1 MAQAEWI
8 RYGNAGGAKA
18 QQIARLRE
26 MFANIGGGFAQT
38 GAQFDTGKGGDNGP
52 TYERAWANPEFERIA
67 QSIGLANAR
76 SLMGPL
82 GLTGGYSDSQYQDIF
97 AGDNGMMRV
106 LRPDAKPDVF
116 SFTTDAMAD
125 PEREGKRG
133 AYTLSFGG
141 DGTLRDVSWA
151 NHDLSKGFLGDNMSW
166 LGPLLV
172 GGLAALGSAGAGAA
186 GAGAAGGSGGASLG
200 TGLTAGAGGT
210 TGLTAGAAGVTG
222 VTAPAGF
229 VLAPELGAGVAGA
242 AGGAAGGYMGGLNP
256 AQSGVGLQMP
266 SAPSLGSMG
275 GGQGLVQAGVAPM
288 SAESL
293 LPLAG
298 ATQAPSLVQRALS
311 FAKAASPYT
320 SLLGPTMSLLGG
332 VEQLGSLPQQPA
344 DAPRLPGASA
354 PPEARGFDPQAGVA
368 PIIDVLN
375 RNRRA
380 GKNRTQ
386 LTGSR
391 GVSMAST
398 RVGGNTLLGA

>member
-1 MAQAEWI
+1 
-8 RYGNAGGAKA
+8 
-18 QQIARLRE
+18 
-26 MFANIGGGFAQT
+26 
-38 GAQFDTGKGGDNGP
+38 
-52 TYERAWANPEFERIA
+52 
-67 QSIGLANAR
+67 
-76 SLMGPL
+76 
-82 GLTGGYSDSQYQDIF
+82 
-97 AGDNGMMRV
+97 
-106 LRPDAKPDVF
+106 
-116 SFTTDAMAD
+116 
-125 PEREGKRG
+125 
-133 AYTLSFGG
+133 
-141 DGTLRDVSWA
+141 
-151 NHDLSKGFLGDNMSW
+151 
-166 LGPLLV
+166 
-172 GGLAALGSAGAGAA
+172 
-186 GAGAAGGSGGASLG
+186 
-200 TGLTAGAGGT
+200 
-210 TGLTAGAAGVTG
+210 
-222 VTAPAGF
+222 